1 VAEETRISIVMKMM
15 MTRMMLMLMLLML
28 MLLMLML
35 LMLLMLMLLML
46 MLLMLMLMLMWG
58 RIGTTGDRDRQ
69 SQTRCSIF
77 WNISSK

>member
-1 VAEETRISIVMKMM
+1 
-15 MTRMMLMLMLLML
+15 
-28 MLLMLML
+28 ML